1 MSTKT
6 YSGCDGGRQCRVLVM
21 RKINNQLP
29 SNTNSH
35 WDGRYINNTDD
46 GLSWSEETNSLS
58 LRWISE
64 LVPKTS
70 SIVDVGAG
78 RSMLLPTLL
87 SNGYQQ
93 LTHVEWSQSA
103 SLEMQRKLGE
113 QSSQINWFIGDLRG
127 WQPDRPVD
135 LWHDRAVFHFQIDS
149 DSVNEYL
156 KSLHQCVRAGGY
168 ILLATFHLDGP
179 EKCSG
184 LPVMR
189 YNSESLLRSLNMFD
203 SSTWIR
209 VNSAIWNHQTPFGTK
224 QKFQYLLA
232 KRR

>member
-1 MSTKT
+1 
-6 YSGCDGGRQCRVLVM
+6 M
-21 RKINNQLP
+21 RNINDQLP
-29 SNTNSH
+29 SNTANSH

-78 RSMLLPTLL
+78 RSMLLPTLS
-87 SNGYQQ
+87 SNGYKQ

-127 WQPDRPVD
+127 
-135 LWHDRAVFHFQIDS
+135 
-149 DSVNEYL
+149 
-156 KSLHQCVRAGGY
+156 
-168 ILLATFHLDGP
+168 
-179 EKCSG
+179 
-184 LPVMR
+184 
-189 YNSESLLRSLNMFD
+189 
-203 SSTWIR
+203 
-209 VNSAIWNHQTPFGTK
+209 
-224 QKFQYLLA
+224 
-232 KRR
+232 